1 MLETAVEACPVQIF
15 LILDDLYSENWF
27 IELVAFLV
35 HATSTDYP
43 RPVVVHLVQE
53 SFATIL
59 GEKFKTYFNSVI
71 SRFLLGSTRTVNNSS
86 DLTLKFQL

>member
-1 MLETAVEACPVQIF
+1 MLAYAIKSMLETAVEACPVQIF

-53 SFATIL
+53 SFAD
-59 GEKFKTYFNSVI
+59 
-71 SRFLLGSTRTVNNSS
+71 FLTR
-86 DLTLKFQL
+86 KY